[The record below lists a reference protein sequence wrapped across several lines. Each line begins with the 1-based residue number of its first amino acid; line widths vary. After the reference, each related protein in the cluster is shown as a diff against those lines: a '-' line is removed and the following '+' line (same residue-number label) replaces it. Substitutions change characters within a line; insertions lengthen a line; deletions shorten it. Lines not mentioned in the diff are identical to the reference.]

1 MEEEPEKET
10 EVDDDGFTI
19 AERLRSLQKA
29 MGHPDD
35 DDEDED
41 EDDDDHDVDDDQEET
56 TDLIPTATNNKGVVT
71 TQSLS
76 QLLEQALKGGDDT
89 LLELAL
95 SSPTSDERLIE
106 ESVQSLSDAS
116 MAQLLMA
123 LTSRLATK
131 PSRAEAL
138 IPWFTALL
146 ECSRDGSGGGIRSM
160 RQWQAL
166 QNLLQERTSVFADLL
181 QLDGRLSMMG
191 GK

>member
-1 MEEEPEKET
+1 MEEEPEE
-10 EVDDDGFTI
+10 ERCDDDGVTI
-19 AERLRSLQKA
+19 AERLRLLQEA
-29 MGHPDD
+29 MDHPE
-35 DDEDED
+35 DEDED
-41 EDDDDHDVDDDQEET
+41 ENKEEEEEDDDDDGQAES
-56 TDLIPTATNNKGVVT
+56 TDLTTTTTNNKGVT

-116 MAQLLMA
+116 MAQLLTA

-131 PSRAEAL
+131 PNRADAL

-146 ECSRDGSGGGIRSM
+146 ECSRDGSGGGVRSM